1 MCLRFLRCGSFAQ
14 ANLIQ
19 QVAFSRSMR
28 YVLPPYAL
36 PAAAPH
42 DARCPLTALALSPCF
57 GCRPLLSSRAAIR
70 PTIFP
75 WPPIAAGTGG
85 ARALQRKRRARR
97 RMCCCRCRRTS
108 LSVRLRVEGMLRK
121 FRMFR
126 MFGSSRTRSGGSRGG
141 GRGTRRNLAGV
152 GGLRAAEMVEEEAIS
167 LKEMALKR
175 G

>member
-85 ARALQRKRRARR
+85 AGALQRKSRARR
-97 RMCCCRCRRTS
+97 RMCCCRSDKSIRPSSCRGDAAEVPDVPD
-108 LSVRLRVEGMLRK
+108 VRDFANAIGME
-121 FRMFR
+121 
-126 MFGSSRTRSGGSRGG
+126 SR
-141 GRGTRRNLAGV
+141 RRPRNTEEPCRCW
-152 GGLRAAEMVEEEAIS
+152 RAARPAETVEEEAIS